1 LRQGTVQYIRV
12 CTRCLRS
19 GYIVKPA

>member
-19 GYIVKPA
+19 GYVVKPA

>member
-1 LRQGTVQYIRV
+1 MRQGSVQYIRV

-19 GYIVKPA
+19 GYVAKPA

>member
-1 LRQGTVQYIRV
+1 LQQGTVQYIRV

-19 GYIVKPA
+19 GYVVKPA